1 VGPIPG
7 TERLEI
13 DAIPFERLVKFWKSS
28 KTAWKLVMRIIIVG
42 LGRVGIAITALL
54 LSQGHE
60 VIGVETNEWIIN
72 QIVCGLSP
80 FREPEVEKFIND
92 GLASG
97 RLRAGTT
104 LDGVDHADVIFVC
117 VGTPGLPDG
126 SLDLSDV
133 TNVARDIGEA
143 VRRRKPAAPPIL
155 IAFRSTMMPGS
166 MRNVVLP
173 AIVGAAADTPRDR
186 YHVVYHPEFMREG
199 SAIADCFSSAR
210 IIVGEERSGDVRAL
224 LDLYSSI
231 DAPRVQ
237 TSFELAEFI
246 KFVDNGFHALK
257 VSYANEIGRLALRLG
272 LSPSEV
278 SNLFLA
284 DSKLNLSSSYLRP
297 GAPFGGPCLSKDVR
311 ALASLT
317 RDTGIDAPVIDH
329 IAGSNDAHGDF
340 LLAEIERRIPECS
353 RVLLIGLS
361 FKDATDD
368 LRGSPLVKIAEWLL
382 ARGHDLA
389 IYDPDL
395 YRDNES
401 KSQLYAQLPP
411 RLSAILQS
419 ELPDLAG
426 WDLIVLGKRHP
437 GMNQMA
443 GWENLFDINRL

>member
-1 VGPIPG
+1 
-7 TERLEI
+7 L
-13 DAIPFERLVKFWKSS
+13 KFWKPS

-42 LGRVGIAITALL
+42 LGRVGIAITASL

-60 VIGVETNEWIIN
+60 VIGVEINEWIVN
-72 QIVCGLSP
+72 QIVRGLSP
-80 FREPEVEKFIND
+80 FREPEVEKLMND
-92 GLASG
+92 GLATG

-104 LDGVDHADVIFVC
+104 LDGLDHADVIFVC
-117 VGTPGLPDG
+117 VGTLGLPDG

-133 TNVARDIGEA
+133 TTVARNIGEA
-143 VRRRKPAAPPIL
+143 VRRRKPAAPPLL

-173 AIVGAAADTPRDR
+173 AIVDAAADTPRDR

-210 IIVGEERSGDVRAL
+210 IVIGEEHSGDGQTL

-231 DAPRVQ
+231 DAPKVQ
-237 TSFELAEFI
+237 TSFEVAEFI

-257 VSYANEIGRLALRLG
+257 VSFANEIGRLALRLG

-278 SNLFLA
+278 SSLFLA

-311 ALASLT
+311 ALAALM

-329 IAGSNDAHGDF
+329 VIGSNDAHGNF
-340 LLAEIERRIPECS
+340 LLAEIERRIPERS
-353 RVLLIGLS
+353 RVLLTGLS
-361 FKDATDD
+361 FKAETDD
-368 LRGSPLVKIAEWLL
+368 LRGSPLVNIAEWLL

-395 YRDNES
+395 YRDDEG
-401 KSQLYAQLPP
+401 KSHLYAQLPP
-411 RLSAILQS
+411 RLLAILQS
-419 ELPDLAG
+419 QLPDLAG
-426 WDLIVLGKRHP
+426 WDLIVLGKRYP
-437 GMNQMA
+437 GMNQMVGSA
-443 GWENLFDINRL
+443 NLFDINRL